1 VIEEGR
7 IVLDAPARTVAAA
20 DLIPYYGG

>member
-1 VIEEGR
+1 VLDSGR
-7 IVLDAPARTVAAA
+7 IVLDAPSRTLTAA